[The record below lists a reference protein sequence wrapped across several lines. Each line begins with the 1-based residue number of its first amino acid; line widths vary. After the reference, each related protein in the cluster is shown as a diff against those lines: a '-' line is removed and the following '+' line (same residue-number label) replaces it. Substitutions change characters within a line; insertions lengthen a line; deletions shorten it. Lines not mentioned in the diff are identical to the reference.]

1 MWWGRWAFVVPTTYS
16 GKEME
21 QWAAM
26 DGAGGGAVSLG
37 YGGCEPRTRLN
48 GLAAARS
55 AWAAGQRAEDEFVRP
70 SGGVVFWRRHGGRQ
84 TSEL

>member
-1 MWWGRWAFVVPTTYS
+1 MQLVTCPQQQKSKRNPTEIGEGEGTDRMRHRAPRMWWERWAFVVPTTYS

-37 YGGCEPRTRLN
+37 C
-48 GLAAARS
+48 
-55 AWAAGQRAEDEFVRP
+55 WAASR
-70 SGGVVFWRRHGGRQ
+70 GRVCAA
-84 TSEL
+84 

>member
-26 DGAGGGAVSLG
+26 DGVGGDAVSLG
-37 YGGCEPRTRLN
+37 
-48 GLAAARS
+48 
-55 AWAAGQRAEDEFVRP
+55 
-70 SGGVVFWRRHGGRQ
+70 
-84 TSEL
+84 